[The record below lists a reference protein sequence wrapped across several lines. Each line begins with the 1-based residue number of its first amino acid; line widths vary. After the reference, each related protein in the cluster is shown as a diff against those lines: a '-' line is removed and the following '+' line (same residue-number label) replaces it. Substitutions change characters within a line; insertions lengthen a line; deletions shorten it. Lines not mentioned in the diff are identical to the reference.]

1 MSIQSVV
8 RWFLPKEDHF
18 YDFLEKQAAAAH
30 EGAKALAG
38 FCVKDADIESVRKS
52 VQGHEHAGDKL
63 VHEVEEALAR
73 TFVTPIDREDIQKVS
88 SELDDILDLMNG
100 AARAAV
106 LFGVTRPSAA
116 MTKLIEVLVRST
128 EVLAQALPLLRV
140 HEYSKLIDST
150 RVIRGLEK
158 EGDIIFRD
166 AISALFADPAIDAK
180 VLLREKAVLEDLENA
195 LDHCDQLAATLTNLA
210 IKHG

>member
-1 MSIQSVV
+1 MGIQNIV

-18 YDFLEKQAAAAH
+18 YDFLEKQAATAH

-38 FCVKDADIESVRKS
+38 FSAPDANVESVRKA
-52 VQGHEHAGDKL
+52 VQAFEHAGDKL
-63 VHEVEEALAR
+63 VHEVEEALAL
-73 TFVTPIDREDIQKVS
+73 TFVTPIDREDIQKLS
-88 SELDDILDLMNG
+88 AELDDILDLMNG

-106 LFGVTRPSAA
+106 LFGVVRPSTA
-116 MTKLIEVLVRST
+116 MTKLIAVLVRST
-128 EVLAQALPLLRV
+128 EVLAAALPLLRV
-140 HEYSKLIDST
+140 HEYTKLIEST
-150 RVIRGLEK
+150 RVIRGFEK

-166 AISALFADPAIDAK
+166 AISALFADPSVDAK